1 MLLQLAWR
9 NIWRNKTRSAVI
21 VTSVALGILAGA
33 FMMSFYF
40 GMGTGRVKI
49 AIEHEVSHLQIH
61 HPDFQADQE
70 AAFSFDAQIMS
81 GVLRKDPRI
90 QAFSNRSVSSGM
102 LANAAG
108 TRGVFIV
115 GIEPEAENRTRPLA
129 TFVREG
135 SFLDSAGAK
144 NQILVSTKL
153 AEKLKLALRSKV
165 VLTFQD
171 TAHSLVSG
179 AFRICGFYQS
189 ENAPLDERH
198 IFIRKNELD
207 ALLGTSGRAHET
219 AILLKNE
226 DDLETLRSDLRAH
239 FPDLKTESWREIS
252 PETDLVISSLDSFSL
267 VFIAIILLALMFGIV
282 NTMLMAV
289 LERTREIGM
298 LMAIGMTKIRLFL
311 MILLETFFLTLAG
324 TPIGLFMALALIGW
338 LGKRGIDFS
347 SFAGQMMS
355 DFGYAQ
361 VIYPQLPL
369 KNMIQMLL
377 LVIVAAFLSAIFPAR
392 KALKLR
398 PAEAIRQ

>member
-1 MLLQLAWR
+1 MLLHLAWR
-9 NIWRNKTRSAVI
+9 NIWRNKIRSAVI

-40 GMGTGRVKI
+40 GMGAGRVKI

-61 HPDFQADQE
+61 HPEFRVDHE
-70 AAFSFDAQIMS
+70 AAFGFDAPAVR
-81 GVLRKDPRI
+81 GVLEQDPRI
-90 QAFSNRSVSSGM
+90 RAFSSRSVASGM
-102 LANAAG
+102 LANATG
-108 TRGVFIV
+108 TRGIFII

-129 TFVREG
+129 SFVRQG
-135 SFLDSAGAK
+135 RYLDTAESR

-171 TAHSLVSG
+171 TARNLVSG
-179 AFRICGFYQS
+179 AFRVCGLYQS
-189 ENAPLDERH
+189 ENAPLDELH
-198 IFIRKNELD
+198 VFILKNELD
-207 ALLGTSGRAHET
+207 ALLGTPGRAHET
-219 AILLKNE
+219 AILLQNE
-226 DDLETLRSDLRAH
+226 ADLENLRSDLAAR
-239 FPDLKTESWREIS
+239 FPGLKTETWREIS
-252 PETDLVISSLDSFSL
+252 PETDLVISSLDSFSFI
-267 VFIAIILLALMFGIV
+267 FIAIILLALMFGIV
-282 NTMLMAV
+282 NAMLMAV

-298 LMAIGMTKIRLFL
+298 LMAIGMTKTRLFL

-324 TPIGLFMALALIGW
+324 APIGLLAAWALIGW

-347 SFAGQMMS
+347 SFAGQVMS

-361 VIYPQLPL
+361 VVYPQLPA
-369 KNMIQMLL
+369 KNVLQTLL
-377 LVIVAAFLSAIFPAR
+377 LVVVAAFLSAIFPAR